1 LPIMLEDTSFT
12 VDAFKYGII
21 SGCTAYFLTHFHYD
35 HYGGLS
41 KGFTEGIYC
50 SEITKKFLLQNF
62 GCCLSVHALPMNTFV
77 NVQGCDVMLL
87 DANHCPGSV
96 MILFR
101 LVLQNKVIL
110 HTGDFRAQSWMLE
123 SPNVLNHYIQSPRPS
138 SSARITTLLLDTT
151 YCCPT
156 YGFPT
161 QDTVIS
167 AAVKVTREFLLS
179 DPDTLVVC
187 GMYSI
192 GKERFV
198 LGLAEALGLAVWL
211 PSKQKRLIEAAASG
225 GCAICSDLLQ
235 RQAPTK
241 AAADLVVA
249 DMGKLNAHTLRTE
262 LCPSTGS
269 SDRRSLLAW
278 RPTGWTHNS
287 VPKKNTS
294 SAAFSRL
301 PCPKLIQDLA
311 DCLSVI
317 HTSFGLTILGAAYS
331 EHSSFVELRDFVTA
345 LQPLK
350 VQQTVFGGAAKE
362 AKQHINSWLSGIAQV
377 AVVSPPAL
385 SIASFSSSITNNAA
399 PTCRQYDLTVQSRFA
414 LFKHRS
420 HRHSNAVKETKDN
433 MQQC

>member
-1 LPIMLEDTSFT
+1 MPRGLSAKLKKKIANENESILSFLVQSKPQKKIIPSFEICKNSKTPNLHLNISDGKMQPQARTNTKVRMQKHQSGGNRTCPRFKWVPDTSFT

-198 LGLAEALGLAVWL
+198 LGENTPLIPMFAILAHYLLDVYLLFL
-211 PSKQKRLIEAAASG
+211 PSN
-225 GCAICSDLLQ
+225 D
-235 RQAPTK
+235 
-241 AAADLVVA
+241 DYF
-249 DMGKLNAHTLRTE
+249 D
-262 LCPSTGS
+262 
-269 SDRRSLLAW
+269 W
-278 RPTGWTHNS
+278 S
-287 VPKKNTS
+287 V
-294 SAAFSRL
+294 
-301 PCPKLIQDLA
+301 
-311 DCLSVI
+311 
-317 HTSFGLTILGAAYS
+317 
-331 EHSSFVELRDFVTA
+331 
-345 LQPLK
+345 
-350 VQQTVFGGAAKE
+350 
-362 AKQHINSWLSGIAQV
+362 
-377 AVVSPPAL
+377 
-385 SIASFSSSITNNAA
+385 
-399 PTCRQYDLTVQSRFA
+399 
-414 LFKHRS
+414 
-420 HRHSNAVKETKDN
+420 
-433 MQQC
+433 